1 MTSETW
7 KSEFL
12 PDPKGGAE
20 TEQLEERL
28 TDTLNDLAETC
39 ERYSEH
45 SVTNILESD
54 ARKCAETSKLLQF
67 QR

>member
-7 KSEFL
+7 KSKFL

-39 ERYSEH
+39 EELLGTQCDEH
-45 SVTNILESD
+45 LRASC
-54 ARKCAETSKLLQF
+54 KFCAETSKLSQF
-67 QR
+67 KR